1 MRKTLWKMYAKLVIL
16 KIHIMRKKVEIV
28 RTSTVYW
35 TVNKVKL

>member
-1 MRKTLWKMYAKLVIL
+1 MENVCEIGDFENSHYV
-16 KIHIMRKKVEIV
+16 HIMRKNVEIV

>member
-1 MRKTLWKMYAKLVIL
+1 MENVCEIGDFENSHYE
-16 KIHIMRKKVEIV
+16 KKVEIV